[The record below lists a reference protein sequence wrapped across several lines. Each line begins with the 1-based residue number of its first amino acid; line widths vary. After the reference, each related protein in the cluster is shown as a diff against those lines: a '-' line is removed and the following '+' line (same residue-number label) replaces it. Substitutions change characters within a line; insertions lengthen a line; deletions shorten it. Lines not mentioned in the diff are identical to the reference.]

1 MSTAETESAT
11 RSSKASALYRDLGL
25 LDATMLVMGAMIGS
39 GIFITSAES
48 ARLVG
53 APGWLLLAWA
63 LAGLM
68 TVSGAITAAEVAA
81 MMPRAGGQYV
91 FLRVA
96 YGPMFGFLFGWSMFL
111 VVQTGTIAA
120 VAVAFAKFLGVFWPA
135 ISADQYL
142 IAPVVL
148 GHYAVSLSTQQIVA
162 IVVVVVLTI
171 TNTQGL
177 RLGALIQNVF
187 TFAKTAA
194 LVGLIVIGLTLG
206 VNWNA
211 AAWTSSW
218 WHSSANGWSSTT
230 AYTDRALPLEG
241 EPAILFLLG
250 LAMIGP
256 LFSQSAWN
264 NVTFTGGETRDPGRT
279 LPRALFLGTV
289 SVVGLYLLAN
299 VAYLVS
305 LPFSEIQHAPQ
316 DRVGTAAMEAA
327 LGPVARRVMAA
338 AILVSTFGCVN
349 GLVLAGAR
357 VYYAMARDRLFF
369 NVVAGTNK
377 HHVPSAALVAQGLWA
392 ALLTLSATVALGT
405 DPMGVGETLIARNL
419 GPPYTQGARLNG
431 VVSGGP
437 AERAG
442 LMAGDIIVRVGN
454 HGIDGPDSLS
464 RRTRDLHLGSVVP
477 VTVLRDDSSMTVT
490 MKIERLP
497 LGLLKIG
504 NLYGDLLEYII
515 PVDVMFYTL
524 MVGAVIA
531 LRIKAP
537 KLNRPYRAFGY
548 PVPAL
553 IYIALA
559 AFLVIDFIY
568 LRPKTSGI
576 GFLIVLA
583 GIPVYLIWSRIGGPS
598 RTPMKISADSP
609 A

>member
-1 MSTAETESAT
+1 MTTADTDPTPRSA
-11 RSSKASALYRDLGL
+11 KAGALHRDLGV

-68 TVSGAITAAEVAA
+68 TVSGAITAAELAA

-96 YGPMFGFLFGWSMFL
+96 YGPMVGFLFGWSLFL

-135 ISADQYL
+135 ISADAHPL
-142 IAPVVL
+142 FRPVIL
-148 GHYAVSLSTQQIVA
+148 GHYAVSVSSQQLVAVALIVF
-162 IVVVVVLTI
+162 LTI
-171 TNTQGL
+171 TNTRGL
-177 RLGALIQNVF
+177 RLGALIQNTF

-194 LVGLIVIGLTLG
+194 LVALIVIGLTLG
-206 VNWNA
+206 LNGKA

-218 WHSSANGWSSTT
+218 WNSSANGWTSLT
-230 AYTDRALPLEG
+230 AYDGQLPVAGGTAL
-241 EPAILFLLG
+241 IFLLG

-305 LPFSEIQHAPQ
+305 LPFAEIQHAPQ

-327 LGPVARRVMAA
+327 LGPGARYAMAA

-357 VYYAMARDRLFF
+357 VYYAMARDGLFF
-369 NVVAGTNK
+369 QGVGTTNSR
-377 HHVPSAALVAQGLWA
+377 HVPAVALAAQGLWA
-392 ALLTLSATVALGT
+392 AVLAL
-405 DPMGVGETLIARNL
+405 
-419 GPPYTQGARLNG
+419 
-431 VVSGGP
+431 
-437 AERAG
+437 
-442 LMAGDIIVRVGN
+442 
-454 HGIDGPDSLS
+454 
-464 RRTRDLHLGSVVP
+464 P
-477 VTVLRDDSSMTVT
+477 VTVTTDPATQAV
-490 MKIERLP
+490 KY
-497 LGLLKIG
+497 G
-504 NLYGDLLEYII
+504 NLYNDLLEYII
-515 PVDVMFYTL
+515 PVDVAFYTL

-537 KLNRPYRAFGY
+537 FLNRPYRTFGY
-548 PVPAL
+548 PIPPL

-559 AFLVIDFIY
+559 VFLVADFIY
-568 LRPKTSGI
+568 LKPKTSGI
-576 GFLIVLA
+576 GFLIVQA
-583 GIPVYLIWSRIGGPS
+583 GIPVYLVWQRISDRKGQRPRP
-598 RTPMKISADSP
+598 RTEPDA
-609 A
+609 